1 MVHFPDLSWD
11 KYLCKISP
19 VSLQTF
25 QQSSVSIQLIIAF
38 TICSI
43 WYLSWVGGYNS
54 KIPTARRVFPIFCQ
68 NTRRCGRCG
77 ANLEEK
83 SILWADIKLEYAKLS
98 RSAWQDQAEYDHIYV
113 ISISIFTNLYL
124 HFNFYIYFENIY
136 ISTGHEALGPG
147 GESQARPGARLPA
160 AAPPRPHS

>member
-38 TICSI
+38 AICSI
-43 WYLSWVGGYNS
+43 WYLSWIYNS

-113 ISISIFTNLYL
+113 LSISTFQ
-124 HFNFYIYFENIY
+124 NIY
-136 ISTGHEALGPG
+136 RTRSSGTGGWVTSPRWSPATSSSTD
-147 GESQARPGARLPA
+147 QAPLLMVNR
-160 AAPPRPHS
+160 

>member
-1 MVHFPDLSWD
+1 MVNFPDLSWD
-11 KYLCKISP
+11 FSIKYLCKISP

-25 QQSSVSIQLIIAF
+25 QQSFVSIQLIIAF
-38 TICSI
+38 AICSI

-98 RSAWQDQAEYDHIYV
+98 RSAWQDQAEYDHIYM
-113 ISISIFTNLYL
+113 ISISTFQ
-124 HFNFYIYFENIY
+124 NIY

-147 GESQARPGARLPA
+147 GESQARAGARLPA